1 MKFNPFN
8 TIILIGV
15 LQGFWLAAMFFTSTK
30 LNRKSNF
37 FLATLLLAISINNLA
52 NILFD
57 IGATKLY
64 PFIEFFPLN
73 WTLLMPF
80 SFYYF
85 IQFLINREYQFTR
98 KEYFLLAP
106 FSLLIVV
113 KVVALV
119 AHLFF
124 HDWLQLH
131 YQTYR
136 AFIRVMEGIGVV
148 YLICVLVIAY
158 QKLKL
163 FQASLQNEFADIE
176 SKSLAW
182 LQNILRSIF
191 ALWILWMVPYVYA
204 AIQGVSIHSYLYPLW
219 IGMTIIVYWLAYAM
233 HNRRDLFE
241 FTPTLNV
248 SSVAEMIFEATSKEL
263 PEKAEHHYQNL
274 KKIMEEEKLYLDA
287 DINMTSL
294 AEKMQLSNGYLSQ
307 IINQREGLNFYDYI
321 NRYRVEEVK
330 KYLTDPKYSNLSLLG
345 MAMEA
350 GFKSKSTFNLV
361 FKKLTGKTP
370 SEFKN
375 QL

>member
-1 MKFNPFN
+1 MKFNLLN

-15 LQGFWLAAMFFTSTK
+15 LQGFWLTVLFFTSKK

-37 FLATLLLAISINNLA
+37 FLATLLLAISLNNLA
-52 NILFD
+52 NVLFD

-64 PFIEFFPLN
+64 PFIEFLPLN
-73 WTLLMPF
+73 WTLLIPF

-85 IQFLINREYQFTR
+85 IQFLINREYHFSR
-98 KEYFLLAP
+98 SEYL
-106 FSLLIVV
+106 LLIPFGLLTIV
-113 KVVALV
+113 KFIMLAAYILSPE
-119 AHLFF
+119 
-124 HDWLQLH
+124 WLQLH
-131 YQTYR
+131 YETYR
-136 AFIRVMEGIGVV
+136 TFIRAMEGIGVI

-163 FQASLQNEFADIE
+163 FQFNLQNEFADIE
-176 SKSLAW
+176 RKSLAW

-191 ALWILWMVPYVYA
+191 ALWMLWMVPYVYA
-204 AIQGVSIHSYLYPLW
+204 TLQGVSIHSYLYPLW

-233 HNRRDLFE
+233 HSRRDLFE
-241 FTPTLNV
+241 FTPTLRAPIAIELI
-248 SSVAEMIFEATSKEL
+248 SETTKEL
-263 PEKAEHHYQNL
+263 PEKAEQHYQNL
-274 KKIMEEEKLYLDA
+274 KRIMEEDKLYLDA

-330 KYLTDPKYSNLSLLG
+330 KHLTDPKFSHLSLLG
-345 MAMEA
+345 IAMEA